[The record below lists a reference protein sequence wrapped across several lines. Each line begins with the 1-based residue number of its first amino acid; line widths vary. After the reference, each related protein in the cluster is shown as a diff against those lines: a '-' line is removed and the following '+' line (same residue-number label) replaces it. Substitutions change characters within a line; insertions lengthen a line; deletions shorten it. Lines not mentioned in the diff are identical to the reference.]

1 MFGDVGFFFFN
12 FYVFFKWGQKHFTAG
27 CGEWGKETLNYYL
40 IKARRGEG
48 GESPPQ
54 PLFPLSIRP
63 SAVLSGS
70 SYTGTSISWYSP
82 TPSRS
87 SDTCSASS
95 ATRHL
100 PLSEHHNAERHCEDE
115 DEGESQGG
123 SCGADSPQQGQAEQL
138 QGHGRAHTEGL
149 QLVQLS

>member
-12 FYVFFKWGQKHFTAG
+12 FYVFFKWGLKHFTAG

-63 SAVLSGS
+63 SAC

-82 TPSRS
+82 TRSPS

-95 ATRHL
+95 ATSHFISRSVNTTMWRGTVRMRMKGKAREAAVELTAH
-100 PLSEHHNAERHCEDE
+100 SRARQ
-115 DEGESQGG
+115 S
-123 SCGADSPQQGQAEQL
+123 SCRAMD
-138 QGHGRAHTEGL
+138 GRI
-149 QLVQLS
+149 QRVCN